1 MSTQEDLRLA
11 LEGLAQM
18 QEADA
23 GYLVDPENRELYEI
37 EKYNRD
43 IQAQCEAIDR
53 LERKLARE
61 AK

>member
-23 GYLVDPENRELYEI
+23 GYFVDPENRELYEI